1 MIQLPT
7 NTEIK
12 TLKAFKEPDSISIY
26 APYIAPNSSDNPNRT
41 QLKNFLKE
49 ARQQLL
55 AKELDER
62 EIDAI
67 LQPAKKLLDSEEFRM
82 NYKHSLAV
90 FIGNDFFRYYHLP
103 PKGVTSSLIIG
114 KGFSVQPIVE
124 LLNSSPPY
132 FVLLLSHNGVQL
144 LKGDRYNIE
153 QIQEFP
159 TPMKEDLN
167 IDEYP
172 NEFQPHEVAPAIEGK
187 GSNRFH
193 GQYNQTQVD
202 KEMLTKYFRH
212 IDTKLQKVI
221 KNEKIPLIIA
231 GVEYLLPIYRQVN
244 TYPHLLESEI
254 QGSLEHSP
262 LDSIRKKAYKLFRP
276 KPKKIPQSK

>member
-12 TLKAFKEPDSISIY
+12 TLKAFKEPNSISIY

-41 QLKNFLKE
+41 QLKNFIKE

-55 AKELDER
+55 TKELDER
-62 EIDAI
+62 EIDA
-67 LQPAKKLLDSEEFRM
+67 LLLPAKKLLDSEEFRM

-90 FIGNDFFRYYHLP
+90 FIGHDFFRYFHLP
-103 PKGVTSSLIIG
+103 PKGITSSLTIG
-114 KGFSVQPIVE
+114 KGFSVQPIVKI
-124 LLNSSPPY
+124 LDKSPSY

-144 LKGDRYNIE
+144 LKGNRYNIE
-153 QIQEFP
+153 QIQVFP
-159 TPMKEDLN
+159 TAMKQELN

-172 NEFQPHEVAPAIEGK
+172 KSRQTHNVAPASQGK
-187 GSNRFH
+187 GSEKFNKIE
-193 GQYNQTQVD
+193 VD
-202 KEMLTKYFRH
+202 KEMLVKFFRH

-221 KNEKIPLIIA
+221 KNEKIQLIIA

-244 TYPHLLESEI
+244 TYPYLMADEI
-254 QGSLEHSP
+254 QGSLEHTP
-262 LDSIRKKAYKLFRP
+262 LDSIRKKAFKLLAHP
-276 KPKKIPQSK
+276 

>member
-12 TLKAFKEPDSISIY
+12 TLKAFKEPDSLSIY

-55 AKELDER
+55 TKELDER
-62 EIDAI
+62 EIDA
-67 LQPAKKLLDSEEFRM
+67 LLLPAKKLLDSEEFRM
-82 NYKHSLAV
+82 NYKHSLVV
-90 FIGNDFFRYYHLP
+90 FIGHNFFRYYHLP

-114 KGFSVQPIVE
+114 KGFSVQPIVII
-124 LLNSSPPY
+124 LDKSPSY

-144 LKGDRYNIE
+144 LKGNRYNIE

-159 TPMKEDLN
+159 TAMKQDLN

-172 NEFQPHEVAPAIEGK
+172 KARQTHTVAPASQGK
-187 GSNRFH
+187 GSEKFH

-202 KEMLTKYFRH
+202 KEMLVKFFRH
-212 IDTKLQKVI
+212 IDIKLQKVI
-221 KNEKIPLIIA
+221 KNEKIPLVIA

-244 TYPHLLESEI
+244 TYPHLLADEI
-254 QGSLEHSP
+254 QGSLEHTP
-262 LDSIRKKAYKLFRP
+262 LDSIRKKAF
-276 KPKKIPQSK
+276 KILARE